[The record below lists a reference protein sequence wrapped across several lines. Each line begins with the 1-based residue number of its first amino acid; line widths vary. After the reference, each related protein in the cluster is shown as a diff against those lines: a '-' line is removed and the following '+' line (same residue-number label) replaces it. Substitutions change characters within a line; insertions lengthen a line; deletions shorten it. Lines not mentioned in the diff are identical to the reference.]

1 MMKLNKQKFEEIK
14 QQCLEKLKTADTI
27 EKINEIKIKYL
38 GKKGELKKLLHQ
50 ISILPIEEKKV
61 LGEIFNNIRDYIE
74 EEIQKKLQEIKLKE
88 NRSCQYSRLEL
99 TLPAARFSV
108 GKKHPLQRVYDE
120 IKEVFISLG
129 FDVEEGPEVEFEDY
143 NFTLLNIPYDH
154 PARDMQDTLY
164 LSLPETDKGKMLL
177 RTHTSP
183 VQIRVMLTKKLPIKA
198 IMPGRVYRHEN
209 LDAAHLFNF
218 HQVEGLMVDKNVT
231 LPDLKGVLIYF
242 VKSIFGSDIN
252 FRFRQSYFPF
262 TEPSLEMDIQCL
274 VCRGKGC
281 SVCKNSGFVEV
292 LGCGMVHPQVL
303 SNVGINYEEYTGFAF
318 GLGIERIAMLKFR
331 IDDIRL
337 FYENDIRFITQF

>member
-1 MMKLNKQKFEEIK
+1 MNLNKEFLGKIK
-14 QQCLEKLKTADTI
+14 QQCLKEIETADTI
-27 EKINEIKIKYL
+27 EKINDIKIKYL
-38 GKKGELKKLLHQ
+38 GKKSELKKFLQ
-50 ISILPIEEKKV
+50 EIKNLPVEERKV
-61 LGEIFNNIRDYIE
+61 LGEVFNKTLTEIEQELQKKFNNI
-74 EEIQKKLQEIKLKE
+74 KSKE
-88 NRSCQYSRLEL
+88 VFTSQYSRLEL
-99 TLPAARFSV
+99 TLPATRFSI
-108 GKKHPLQRVYDE
+108 GKKHPLQQVYDE
-120 IKEVFISLG
+120 IKEVFLSLG
-129 FDVEEGPEVEFEDY
+129 FDVEEGPEIEFENY
-143 NFTLLNIPYDH
+143 NFTMLNIPFDH

-164 LSLPETDKGKMLL
+164 LDLPETDKGKMLL

-183 VQIRVMLTKKLPIKA
+183 VQIRVMLTKKPPIKA

-218 HQVEGLMVDKNVT
+218 HQVEGLMVDKDVT
-231 LPDLKGVLIYF
+231 LPDLKGVLVYF
-242 VKSIFGSDIN
+242 VRSIFDSDIN

-274 VCRGKGC
+274 VCKGKGC

-303 SNVGINYEEYTGFAF
+303 YNVGINYEKYTGFAF
-318 GLGIERIAMLKFR
+318 GLGIERIAMLKFK

>member
-1 MMKLNKQKFEEIK
+1 MNLNKEFLGKIK
-14 QQCLEKLKTADTI
+14 QQCLKEIETADTI
-27 EKINEIKIKYL
+27 EKINDIKIKYL
-38 GKKGELKKLLHQ
+38 GKKSELKKFLQ
-50 ISILPIEEKKV
+50 EIKNLPVEERKV
-61 LGEIFNNIRDYIE
+61 LGEVFNKTLTEIEQELQKKFNNI
-74 EEIQKKLQEIKLKE
+74 KSKE
-88 NRSCQYSRLEL
+88 VFTSQYSRLEL
-99 TLPAARFSV
+99 TLPATRFSI
-108 GKKHPLQRVYDE
+108 GKKHPLQQVYDE
-120 IKEVFISLG
+120 IKEVFLSLG
-129 FDVEEGPEVEFEDY
+129 FDVEEGPEIEFENY
-143 NFTLLNIPYDH
+143 NFTMLNIPFDH

-164 LSLPETDKGKMLL
+164 LDLPETDKGKMLL

-183 VQIRVMLTKKLPIKA
+183 VQIRVMLTKKPPIKA

-218 HQVEGLMVDKNVT
+218 HQVEGLMVDKDVT
-231 LPDLKGVLIYF
+231 LPDLKGVLVYF
-242 VKSIFGSDIN
+242 VRSIFDSDIN

-274 VCRGKGC
+274 VCKGEGC

-303 SNVGINYEEYTGFAF
+303 YNVGINYEEYTGFAF
-318 GLGIERIAMLKFR
+318 GLGIERIAMLKFK

>member
-1 MMKLNKQKFEEIK
+1 MNLNKEFLGKIK
-14 QQCLEKLKTADTI
+14 QQCLKEIETADTI
-27 EKINEIKIKYL
+27 EKINDIKIKYL
-38 GKKGELKKLLHQ
+38 GKKSELKKFLQ
-50 ISILPIEEKKV
+50 EIKNLPVEERKV
-61 LGEIFNNIRDYIE
+61 LGEVFNKTLTEIEQELQKKFNNI
-74 EEIQKKLQEIKLKE
+74 KSKE
-88 NRSCQYSRLEL
+88 VFTSQYSRLEL
-99 TLPAARFSV
+99 TLPATRFSI
-108 GKKHPLQRVYDE
+108 GKKHPLQQVYDE
-120 IKEVFISLG
+120 IKEVFLSLG
-129 FDVEEGPEVEFEDY
+129 FDVEEGPEIEFENY
-143 NFTLLNIPYDH
+143 NFTMLNIPFDH

-164 LSLPETDKGKMLL
+164 LDLPETDKGKMLL

-183 VQIRVMLTKKLPIKA
+183 VQIRVMLTKKPPIKA

-218 HQVEGLMVDKNVT
+218 HQVEGLMVDKDVT
-231 LPDLKGVLIYF
+231 LPDLKGVLVYF
-242 VKSIFGSDIN
+242 VRSIFGSDIN

-274 VCRGKGC
+274 VCKGKGC

-303 SNVGINYEEYTGFAF
+303 YNVGINYEEYTGFAF
-318 GLGIERIAMLKFR
+318 GLGIERIAMLKFK

>member
-1 MMKLNKQKFEEIK
+1 MKLNKQKFEQIK

-27 EKINEIKIKYL
+27 EKINEIKIEYL
-38 GKKGELKKLLHQ
+38 GKKGEFKKLLHQ
-50 ISILPIEEKKV
+50 ISVLPIEEKRV
-61 LGEIFNNIRDYIE
+61 LGEIFNNVRDYIE
-74 EEIQKKLQEIKLKE
+74 EEIQKKLQKIKLKE
-88 NRSCQYSRLEL
+88 SHSYQYSRLEL
-99 TLPAARFSV
+99 TLPAARFYV
-108 GKKHPLQRVYDE
+108 GKKHPLQQIYDE
-120 IKEVFISLG
+120 IKEVFLSLG
-129 FDVEEGPEVEFEDY
+129 FDIEEGPEIEFEDY

-164 LSLPETDKGKMLL
+164 LRLPETDKGKMLL

-183 VQIRVMLTKKLPIKA
+183 VQIRVMLTKKPPIKA

-242 VKSIFGSDIN
+242 VKSIFSSDIN

-274 VCRGKGC
+274 VCKGRGC
-281 SVCKNSGFVEV
+281 SVCKNSGFVEI

-303 SNVGINYEEYTGFAF
+303 SNVGINYDEYTGFAF

-337 FYENDIRFITQF
+337 FYENDLRFITQF

>member
-1 MMKLNKQKFEEIK
+1 MNLNKQKFEEVK
-14 QQCLEKLKTADTI
+14 QQCLEELKTADTI
-27 EKINEIKIKYL
+27 EKINKVKTKYL
-38 GKKGELKKLLHQ
+38 GKKGELKKLLQQ
-50 ISILPIEEKKV
+50 ISILPLEEKRV
-61 LGEIFNNIRDYIE
+61 LGEIFNNVRKCIE
-74 EEIQKKLQEIKLKE
+74 EEIQKKIQKIKLKE
-88 NRSCQYSRLEL
+88 ERSYQLSRIEL
-99 TLPAARFSV
+99 TLPAVRFPI
-108 GKKHPLQRVYDE
+108 GKKHPLQQVYDE
-120 IKEVFISLG
+120 IKEVFLSLG
-129 FDVEEGPEVEFEDY
+129 FDVEEGPEIEFEDY

-164 LSLPETDKGKMLL
+164 LCLPETDKGKMLL

-183 VQIRVMLTKKLPIKA
+183 VQIRLMLNKKPPIKA

-242 VKSIFGSDIN
+242 VKSIFGSDIS

-262 TEPSLEMDIQCL
+262 TEPSLEMDIECL

-303 SNVGINYEEYTGFAF
+303 LNVGINYEEYTGFAF
-318 GLGIERIAMLKFR
+318 GLGIERIAMLKFK

>member
-1 MMKLNKQKFEEIK
+1 MNLNKEFLGKIK
-14 QQCLEKLKTADTI
+14 QQCLKEIETADTI
-27 EKINEIKIKYL
+27 EKINDIKIKYL
-38 GKKGELKKLLHQ
+38 GKKSELKKFLQ
-50 ISILPIEEKKV
+50 EIKNLPVEERKV
-61 LGEIFNNIRDYIE
+61 LGEVFNKTLTEIEQELQKKFNNI
-74 EEIQKKLQEIKLKE
+74 KSKE
-88 NRSCQYSRLEL
+88 VFTSQYSRLEL
-99 TLPAARFSV
+99 TLPATRFSI
-108 GKKHPLQRVYDE
+108 GKKHPLQQVYDE
-120 IKEVFISLG
+120 IKEVFLSLG
-129 FDVEEGPEVEFEDY
+129 FDVEEGPEIEFENY
-143 NFTLLNIPYDH
+143 NFTMLNIPFDH

-164 LSLPETDKGKMLL
+164 LDLPETDKGKMLL

-183 VQIRVMLTKKLPIKA
+183 VQIRVMLTKKPPIKA

-218 HQVEGLMVDKNVT
+218 HQVEGLMVDKDVT
-231 LPDLKGVLIYF
+231 LPDLKGVLVYF
-242 VKSIFGSDIN
+242 VRSIFDSDIN

-274 VCRGKGC
+274 VCKGKGC

-303 SNVGINYEEYTGFAF
+303 YNVGINYEEYTGFAF
-318 GLGIERIAMLKFR
+318 GLGIERIAMLKFK